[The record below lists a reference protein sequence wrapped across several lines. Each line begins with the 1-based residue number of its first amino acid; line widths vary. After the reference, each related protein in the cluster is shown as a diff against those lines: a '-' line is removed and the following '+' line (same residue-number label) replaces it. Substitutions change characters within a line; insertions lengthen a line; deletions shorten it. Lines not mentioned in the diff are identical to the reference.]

1 MRVRWFLVPT
11 ALVLAV
17 ASPFAVL
24 AATGPG
30 APSGRATTGSSNLDC
45 QMFASRSSSVSTSST
60 SFTNINA
67 LEVDVTSVFGMT
79 VTVSGVFK
87 GAGVAFQVLDT
98 FVGGPVAMDPGQAF
112 LTPPSDGSVVPFSF
126 TWVSAGAPA
135 QHAHTL
141 DVQWRRT
148 GSSGTVTMTRGDV
161 NVLFQNGNG
170 SGTC

>member
-1 MRVRWFLVPT
+1 MRLRWFLVPT

-17 ASPFAVL
+17 ATPFAVL
-24 AATGPG
+24 AATRTGR
-30 APSGRATTGSSNLDC
+30 PSGRATTGSSDLDC

-67 LEVDVTSVFGMT
+67 LEVNVTSVFGMT
-79 VTVSGVFK
+79 VTVSGEFK

-112 LTPPSDGSVVPFSF
+112 LTPPSGGGVVPFSF

-135 QHAHTL
+135 GHAHTI